1 MKIAHLLPIFSAF
14 GGGPWVV
21 YMVATEQQDNGDE
34 VTIFALG
41 ADGTL
46 PQNMPVVIMGMPRNP
61 ISKNLIR

>member
-1 MKIAHLLPIFSAF
+1 M
-14 GGGPWVV
+14 VV

-46 PQNMPVVIMGMPRNP
+46 PQNIPIAIMGMPRNP
-61 ISKNLIR
+61 ILKNLIRQ

>member
-1 MKIAHLLPIFSAF
+1 M
-14 GGGPWVV
+14 VV

-46 PQNMPVVIMGMPRNP
+46 PQNIPIVIMGMPRNP
-61 ISKNLIR
+61 ILKNLIRQ